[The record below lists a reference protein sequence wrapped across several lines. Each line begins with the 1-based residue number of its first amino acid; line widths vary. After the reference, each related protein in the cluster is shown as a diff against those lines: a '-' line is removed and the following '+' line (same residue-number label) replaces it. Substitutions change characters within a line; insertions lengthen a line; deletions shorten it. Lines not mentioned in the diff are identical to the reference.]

1 MFLFYVGSYSR
12 ARRTDGG
19 GMRGWCLGGWCLVK
33 SRRMGG
39 LRAHRTDVTM
49 ARCACEQ
56 GKLADGKQ
64 AMQAR
69 VGNGRPT

>member
-1 MFLFYVGSYSR
+1 
-12 ARRTDGG
+12 
-19 GMRGWCLGGWCLVK
+19 MRGWCLVK
-33 SRRMGG
+33 SRRTGG
-39 LRAHRTDVTM
+39 LRAHRTDATM

-56 GKLADGKQ
+56 GELADGKQ